1 MNFGIVRVVTSLLHD
16 IYMILEKHQLNLT
29 MVIKGTTSTP
39 PTLSRIPSRRRA
51 RISRPQPRVSL
62 QVTILQ
68 FFPLLQCLLPIR
80 HRARS
85 LVKLLTLREKIQ
97 QLSNNAAAVP
107 RLGLPAYQWWS
118 ESLHG
123 VAANGPG
130 VLFNGT
136 IRASTLFPQVILSAA
151 AFNRSLWRATA
162 RAIAIEA
169 RAMRNAG
176 QAGLTFWAP
185 NINIFRD
192 PRWGRG
198 QRPLART
205 PTTSSSPST
214 TSLLSRPRRR
224 NSPAARSCSPPAA
237 SITLPM
243 IWISGRALRDTPSMR
258 RLQSKTCRTR
268 SSLRLEVAL
277 RKAVRAA

>member
-1 MNFGIVRVVTSLLHD
+1 
-16 IYMILEKHQLNLT
+16 
-29 MVIKGTTSTP
+29 MVIKGVCG
-39 PTLSRIPSRRRA
+39 LS
-51 RISRPQPRVSL
+51 Q
-62 QVTILQ
+62 
-68 FFPLLQCLLPIR
+68 
-80 HRARS
+80 
-85 LVKLLTLREKIQ
+85 EQ
-97 QLSNNAAAVP
+97 QDRP

-198 QRPLART
+198 QET
-205 PTTSSSPST
+205 PGEDPYL
-214 TSLLSRPRRR
+214 TSLFSIDYVSAFQAQASKFPGGSIMLSACCKHYTAYDLDKWKGFKRYTFNAQVTEQDMQDTFQP
-224 NSPAARSCSPPAA
+224 PFRSCIEEGGA
-237 SITLPM
+237 SCLMCSYNQIN
-243 IWISGRALRDTPSMR
+243 GVPSCA
-258 RLQSKTCRTR
+258 QR
-268 SSLRLEVAL
+268 SN
-277 RKAVRAA
+277 